1 MSIKFNHQK
10 LHWFIF
16 LSLFCAYAGFTFAGA
31 AHEEIKTITVT
42 GMVCGACEL
51 KVEAT
56 LKDINGITY
65 VEASHKRRTVLVKYN
80 SNVIAIE
87 AMVKAIKDLGYGAR
101 I

>member
-16 LSLFCAYAGFTFAGA
+16 LSLFCAYAGFSIAGP
-31 AHEEIKTITVT
+31 AHEKEKTIAVT
-42 GMVCGACEL
+42 GMVCGGCEA
-51 KVEAT
+51 KIEAT
-56 LKDINGITY
+56 LRDIHGIHT
-65 VEASHKRRTVLVKYN
+65 VDASHKNRTVLVRYN

-87 AMVKAIKDLGYGAR
+87 TIVQAIKNLGYGAH